1 MRVESHLPAAYGGQM
16 AKYFRHGKADSLVIS
31 AASKPPIAVT
41 RLVSNVGLPERTASI
56 PSEKALVVSIHLT
69 PASDRG
75 QEIWVDDKYSR
86 IPVWPSGGVGIYD
99 LESNPRTRNAGPVDW
114 VHYHIPRT
122 TLDAFTDDAERPRI
136 QHLRCIH
143 GSVDRVLQQMTDLV
157 LPSLQDPHRFCALFL
172 DYFRLLFCAHLATR
186 YAPSFEVI
194 KRFSGGFAPWQRRRV
209 TELFREHLDGTLR
222 LTTLADECGLSV
234 SHFARSFR
242 RTFGTSAHRYLI
254 FQRVEMAKTLLATSD
269 RSLSEV
275 ALEAGFS
282 DQAAFSR
289 TFKVLVGT
297 SPGQWKREAVWGSVD
312 AFSSSARKGT
322 ASSEAETSVVRRRES
337 YFPDGG
343 NG

>member
-1 MRVESHLPAAYGGQM
+1 MRVESHQPGAYGGQM
-16 AKYFRHGKADSLVIS
+16 AKYFRLGKADSLVIS
-31 AASKPPIAVT
+31 AASRPPIAVT
-41 RLVSNVGLPERTASI
+41 RLVSNFGLPERTASI
-56 PSEKALVVSIHLT
+56 PSEKAFVVSIHLT

-75 QEIWVDDKYSR
+75 QEIWVDGKYSR

-99 LESNPRTRNAGPVDW
+99 LESNPRTRNPGPVDW
-114 VHYHIPRT
+114 VHYHIPRS

-143 GSVDRVLQQMTDLV
+143 GSVDCVLQQMTQMV
-157 LPSLQDPHRFCALFL
+157 LPSLQDRHAFCEFFL
-172 DYFRLLFCAHLATR
+172 DYFRLLFCAHIART
-186 YAPSFEVI
+186 YAPCFEVI
-194 KRFSGGFAPWQRRRV
+194 KRFSGGLAPWQKRRV

-254 FQRVEMAKTLLATSD
+254 FQRVEMAKTLLSTSD

-289 TFKVLVGT
+289 TFKALVGT
-297 SPGQWKREAVWGSVD
+297 SPGQWKREAVHRPGVLRNTVF
-312 AFSSSARKGT
+312 AA
-322 ASSEAETSVVRRRES
+322 
-337 YFPDGG
+337 
-343 NG
+343 

>member
-1 MRVESHLPAAYGGQM
+1 MRLESHQPGAYGGQM
-16 AKYFRHGKADSLVIS
+16 AKYFRLGKADSLVIS
-31 AASKPPIAVT
+31 AASKPPIAIT

-56 PSEKALVVSIHLT
+56 PSEKAFVVSIHLT

-75 QEIWVDDKYSR
+75 CDIWVHDRYSR

-99 LESNPRTRNAGPVDW
+99 LQSNPRARNPGPVDW
-114 VHYHIPRT
+114 VHYHIPRS

-136 QHLRCIH
+136 ESLRCLY
-143 GSVDRVLQQMTDLV
+143 GTVDPVLHRMTQMV
-157 LPSLQDPHRFCALFL
+157 LPSLQDPHRFCELFL
-172 DYFRLLFCAHLATR
+172 DYFRLLFCAHIART

-194 KRFSGGFAPWQRRRV
+194 KRFSGGLAPWQKRRV

-254 FQRVEMAKTLLATSD
+254 FQRVEMAKTLLSTSD
-269 RSLSEV
+269 HSLPEV

-289 TFKVLVGT
+289 TFKALVGT
-297 SPGQWKREAVWGSVD
+297 SPGHWKREAVHRPKVFQNTVF
-312 AFSSSARKGT
+312 AA
-322 ASSEAETSVVRRRES
+322 
-337 YFPDGG
+337 
-343 NG
+343 

>member
-1 MRVESHLPAAYGGQM
+1 MAITSEERGAYGAQM
-16 AKYFRHGKADSLVIS
+16 AKYFRLGKPDSLVIS
-31 AASKPPIAVT
+31 PASKPPIAVT
-41 RLVSNVGLPERTASI
+41 RLVSKVGLPERTASI
-56 PSEKALVVSIHLT
+56 PSEKAFVVSIHLT

-75 QEIWVDDKYSR
+75 CDIWVDDKYSR

-114 VHYHIPRT
+114 VHYHIPRS
-122 TLDAFTDDAERPRI
+122 TLDAFADDVGRPRI
-136 QHLRCIH
+136 ESLRCRY
-143 GSVDRVLQQMTDLV
+143 GTLDAVLHQMTHLV
-157 LPSLQDPHRFCALFL
+157 LPSLQDPHRFCELFL
-172 DYFRLLFCAHLATR
+172 DYFRLLFCAHIART

-194 KRFSGGFAPWQRRRV
+194 KRFSGGLAPWQKRRV

-254 FQRVEMAKTLLATSD
+254 FQRVEMAKTLLSTSD

-289 TFKVLVGT
+289 TFKALVGT
-297 SPGQWKREAVWGSVD
+297 SPGQWKREAVHRPGVLRSTVF
-312 AFSSSARKGT
+312 AA
-322 ASSEAETSVVRRRES
+322 
-337 YFPDGG
+337 
-343 NG
+343 